1 MQISGHAGWNCG
13 DQTDLGNMRSCRFLA
28 DRQLNCPVYDGLEV
42 RRTGERDELEVRRT
56 GERDGLEVRRTDG
69 NGLGWL

>member
-13 DQTDLGNMRSCRFLA
+13 DQTDLENKRSCRLLA
-28 DRQLNCPVYDGLEV
+28 DRQLNCPLYDGLPV

-56 GERDGLEVRRTDG
+56 DG
-69 NGLGWL
+69 NGLGRL